1 METKLAVFQSKEIRR
16 TLHHGEWWFS
26 VSDVVEALTATL
38 NATDYIKKMRKRDS
52 ELSQGWGQIV
62 TPLWLETEGGKQK
75 VNCANTEGLFRIIQS
90 IPSPKAEPFKRWLAK
105 VGYGEIPPSPP
116 FSKGGVT
123 VTARLLPTK
132 SPFEKGGFRGISI

>member
-38 NATDYIKKMRKRDS
+38 NATDFIKKMRKRDN

-75 VNCANTEGLFRIIQS
+75 VNCANPRASSASSSPSRPQRQSPLSAGWPRSVTE
-90 IPSPKAEPFKRWLAK
+90 K
-105 VGYGEIPPSPP
+105 SPP
-116 FSKGGVT
+116 APLFQ
-123 VTARLLPTK
+123 
-132 SPFEKGGFRGISI
+132 RGE